1 MTHILLT
8 ILAKSGTHIDGLMT
22 HYNVKQ
28 QTIIKARAMSG
39 SDQGWNDAESVTDV
53 TCSFDLSSVNLL
65 IG

>member
-1 MTHILLT
+1 MTHILPT

-39 SDQGWNDAESVTDV
+39 SDQGWNDAESVTGV